1 MSKTTSGKKK
11 LALHWKIIIG
21 MLLGVVWALISSTM
35 GWSEFTI
42 NWIDPFG
49 TIFINLLKLIAVP
62 LVLLSII
69 SGVSNLG
76 DTVSLGKIGGKTL
89 LIFISTSF
97 LAIGT
102 GLLLVNIINPGGRI
116 DQDSLIENRLSY
128 EIWATS
134 QGHEIKD
141 GIHYH
146 QMPEHQERVQR
157 MRSISNETLSDEEI
171 SQRLEAA
178 NQMKEAGPLQM
189 LVDVVPENFF
199 FSLSNNTLMLQ
210 IIFFGIFFS
219 VSLLFIPKEQSEP
232 VIKFINGFLA
242 VFLKMVDFVM
252 QAAPFFVFALLAG
265 VVSKMAGDDVGK
277 VIEIFKGLSWYTLTV
292 LIGLLLFIFILYPLA
307 VKLFTKKITYRG
319 FLKGMSPAQALAF
332 STSSSAATLPV
343 TMECIENN
351 LGVNKKISSFVL
363 PIGATINMDGTS
375 LYQAIAV
382 VFLAQ
387 MHMIDL
393 TMTQQL
399 IIVVTA
405 TLASIGAAPVPSAGL
420 VMLIIIME
428 SVGLNPAWIAIIF
441 PVDRILDMVRTVVNV
456 TGDAVVCTI
465 VANGENMIEYEE
477 HENPSET
484 FDLDSK

>member
-21 MLLGVVWALISSTM
+21 MLLGVIWALISSTM

-219 VSLLFIPKEQSEP
+219 ISLLFIPKEQSEP